1 MKLAVKIALR
11 FLRSNPGQTVLIVL
25 GIGIGVSVQIFIGSL
40 IEGLQKSLIDKTI
53 GNSPHIIVETI
64 EEGEEIDHY
73 QEVIDSIQAQNVD
86 TKAIVPV
93 SDHPAFI
100 QYEDINKSLLI
111 RGFDFNEKEEIY
123 QFDEKLVEGSLPQKG
138 EILLGITYKDKYD
151 LKLDDE
157 ITLLS
162 SNQKMETYTVSGF
175 FDFKVASVN
184 ESWGVMDLKS
194 TWDLFD
200 TKGKVTGI
208 EIQLPEQDVFLADVK
223 ADEFAKAIDQN
234 ELQLVNWKVQN
245 EQLLSGL
252 EGQSISSLMIQV
264 FVLISVVLGIAS
276 VLAITVMQKSRQIG
290 ILKAMG
296 LKNIQSSLVFLFE
309 GLFLGVLGGIA
320 GVLLGLGL
328 AYSFTKFALN
338 ADGTPVIA
346 LYINPNFILISALI
360 AVFSCVIAS
369 LIPARKSSKLNPID
383 IIRNN

>member
-208 EIQLPEQDVFLADVK
+208 EIQLPEQDVFRADVK

>member
-64 EEGEEIDHY
+64 EEGEEIDQY

-123 QFDEKLVEGSLPQKG
+123 QFDEKLVEGSLPKKG

>member
-64 EEGEEIDHY
+64 EEGEEIDYY

-208 EIQLPEQDVFLADVK
+208 EIQLPEQDVFRADVK

>member
-200 TKGKVTGI
+200 TKGEVTGI

-346 LYINPNFILISALI
+346 LYINPNFIFISALI

>member
-64 EEGEEIDHY
+64 EEGEEIDYY

>member
-208 EIQLPEQDVFLADVK
+208 EIQLPEQDVFRADIK

>member
-223 ADEFAKAIDQN
+223 ADEFAKAIDQD

>member
-64 EEGEEIDHY
+64 EEGEEIDQY

>member
-64 EEGEEIDHY
+64 EEGEEIDYY

-175 FDFKVASVN
+175 FDFKLASVN